1 MWKEFKK
8 FAMRGNV
15 IDMAVGIVIGTTF
28 GVIVKSLVSDVIMP
42 PIGMIL
48 GKADFT
54 NLFIILKEGKIA
66 GPYASLTSAQEAGA
80 VTINYGVFANT
91 IVNFIIVAFAL
102 FLIIRVVN
110 KIKAQEE
117 TLPAKPTTKDCPY
130 CLSHIS
136 INATRCPHC
145 TSKLVTT

>member
-48 GKADFT
+48 GKVDFA

-66 GPYASLTSAQEAGA
+66 GPYASLAIAQEAGA
-80 VTINYGVFANT
+80 VTVNYGVFANT

-102 FLIIRVVN
+102 FIIIRIIN
-110 KIKAQEE
+110 KIKDQEE
-117 TLPAKPTTKDCPY
+117 TLTPKPTTKDCPY
-130 CLSHIS
+130 CLSHIP
-136 INATRCPHC
+136 IKATRCSHC
-145 TSKLVTT
+145 TSELAAS

>member
-1 MWKEFKK
+1 
-8 FAMRGNV
+8 MRGNV

-28 GVIVKSLVSDVIMP
+28 GVIVKSLVSDVIMS

-48 GKADFT
+48 GKVDFA

-66 GPYASLTSAQEAGA
+66 GPYASLASAQEAGA
-80 VTINYGVFANT
+80 VTVNYGVFANT

-102 FLIIRVVN
+102 FLIIRVIN

-117 TLPAKPTTKDCPY
+117 TLSPKPTTKDCPY
-130 CLSHIS
+130 CLSHIP
-136 INATRCPHC
+136 IKAKRCPHC
-145 TSKLVTT
+145 TSKLVTA

>member
-42 PIGMIL
+42 PIGMLL
-48 GKADFT
+48 GKVDFT

-66 GPYASLTSAQEAGA
+66 GPYASLASAQEAGA
-80 VTINYGVFANT
+80 VTVNYGVFVNT
-91 IVNFIIVAFAL
+91 IVNFLIVAFAL
-102 FLIIRVVN
+102 FLLIRVVN

-117 TLPAKPTTKDCPY
+117 TLPPEPNTKDCPY
-130 CLSHIS
+130 CLYRIP
-136 INATRCPHC
+136 IKATRCPHC
-145 TSKLVTT
+145 TSKLVTK

>member
-8 FAMRGNV
+8 LAMRGNV

-48 GKADFT
+48 GKVDFA

-66 GPYASLTSAQEAGA
+66 GPYASLASAQEAGA
-80 VTINYGVFANT
+80 VTVNYGVFANT

-110 KIKAQEE
+110 KNKSSRRNSAPK
-117 TLPAKPTTKDCPY
+117 TN
-130 CLSHIS
+130 H
-136 INATRCPHC
+136 
-145 TSKLVTT
+145 

>member
-1 MWKEFKK
+1 
-8 FAMRGNV
+8 MRGNV

-48 GKADFT
+48 GKVDFS

-66 GPYASLTSAQEAGA
+66 GPYASLASAQEAGA
-80 VTINYGVFANT
+80 VTVNYGVFVNT

-102 FLIIRVVN
+102 FLLIRVIN
-110 KIKAQEE
+110 KIKAKEE
-117 TLPAKPTTKDCPY
+117 TLPPKPTTKDCPY
-130 CLSHIS
+130 CLSHIP
-136 INATRCPHC
+136 IKATRCSHC
-145 TSKLVTT
+145 TSKLVTA

>member
-48 GKADFT
+48 GKVDFA

-66 GPYASLTSAQEAGA
+66 GPYASLASAQEAGA
-80 VTINYGVFANT
+80 VTVNYGVFVNT
-91 IVNFIIVAFAL
+91 VVNFIIVAFAL
-102 FLIIRVVN
+102 FLLIRVIN
-110 KIKAQEE
+110 KIKAKEE
-117 TLPAKPTTKDCPY
+117 ALPPEPTTKDCPY
-130 CLSHIS
+130 CLSRIS
-136 INATRCPHC
+136 IKATRCPHC
-145 TSKLVTT
+145 TSKLVTA